1 LSDTQIFVASAG
13 SGKTTRLMDE
23 LAEVLYDTP
32 PDRIIYTTY
41 TNAAA
46 GEAVARAS
54 KQFKL
59 NSHAFPHFRTLHS
72 LCFRNTRRASMM
84 SFLDY
89 REFGKHIGF
98 GVSGSSAI
106 SNKDGIVMGSASRG
120 DNLLSLDN
128 LRRNRMCSYEEV
140 CDTQIQRAEAPNT
153 LQFFS
158 ESYANYKKSLGK
170 IDFTDQL
177 ERFLEAG
184 EPLDVDYVFGDEAQ
198 DFSKLQWAIMD
209 LLSKPVK
216 KTFLAGDD
224 KQAIY
229 EFSGGCPDA
238 LINRTGNRIVLDK
251 CYRLPTRVL
260 DFAEKVAARI
270 KNKTPYE
277 ITSVKE
283 GGTVSEIRSL
293 TGLPLREGT
302 WLLLARN
309 RCFLDIYEKELISMG
324 LVFTSIGNSTI
335 PRNLVPAI
343 NTWKTLMGGGVAL
356 ASEVKVLYDNYL
368 PSGTRVTR
376 GFKKALNLLD
386 DDELLEYEGLR
397 DQYGL
402 LCDLPWDLAL
412 NISEKLIRYLKTA
425 ETQGTMDTANTIEV
439 TTIHSTKGRE
449 ADNVVVLPDMAQS
462 TWRGFEQNPDTEHRT
477 FYVACTRAREN
488 LYLMQAVSDLYYNYP
503 QK

>member
-1 LSDTQIFVASAG
+1 MSNTQIFVASAG
-13 SGKTTRLMDE
+13 SGKTTRLMNE

-54 KQFKL
+54 EQFKMD
-59 NSHAFPHFRTLHS
+59 SFSFPYFRTLHS
-72 LCFRNTRRASMM
+72 LCVRNTRRASMM
-84 SFLDY
+84 TYLDY
-89 REFGKHIGF
+89 REFGKHVGF
-98 GVSGSSAI
+98 AVSGQSSM
-106 SNKDGIVMGSASRG
+106 SNRDGVLMGSASRG
-120 DNLLSLDN
+120 DRLLTLDN

-140 CDTQIQRAEAPNT
+140 CNQQLQKAEAPNT
-153 LQFFS
+153 LKFFS
-158 ESYANYKKSLGK
+158 ESYANYKASLGK

-177 ERFLEAG
+177 ERFLAAG
-184 EPLDVDYVFGDEAQ
+184 EPLNVDYLFGDEAQ
-198 DFSKLQWAIMD
+198 DFSKLQWSVMD
-209 LLSKPVK
+209 LLAKPVK
-216 KTFLAGDD
+216 KVFLAGDD

-238 LINRTGNRIVLDK
+238 LINRVGNRIVLDK

-270 KNKTPYE
+270 KTKTPYE
-277 ITSVKE
+277 IVSVRE
-283 GGTVSEIRSL
+283 GGMVSEIRSL
-293 TGLPLREGT
+293 AGLPLREGT

-309 RCFLDIYEKELISMG
+309 RCFLEVYEKELISMG
-324 LVFTSIGNSTI
+324 LVFKSISNDTI
-335 PRNLVPAI
+335 PANLIPAVR
-343 NTWKTLMGGGVAL
+343 TWKTLMSGGVAL
-356 ASEVKVLYDNYL
+356 ASEVKILYDNYL
-368 PSGTRVTR
+368 PSGSRVTR
-376 GFKKALNLLD
+376 GFKKSLKLLD

-412 NISEKLIRYLKTA
+412 NIPEKLKRYLKVA
-425 ETQGTMDTANTIEV
+425 ETQGTLETAGTIEV

-488 LYLMQAVSDLYYNYP
+488 LYLMQAVSNLYYNYP